1 MNILVTMSK
10 CLQRQAKESDIRA
23 SDLRSVLEDKLMKE
37 ITIRFVDKI
46 DEPVNSNFVN
56 KDILIYDLCGY
67 MIHTKK
73 SMSRCPDCYKFLRW
87 EELELPEDF
96 TADHY
101 TRLRNNGGLIF
112 VTVNMFQTF
121 TVIEMVIEGRFQSIG
136 QIYEEETF
144 QQCIDKIST
153 ELQHAVDVC
162 YFVGGPLCPFFL

>member
-1 MNILVTMSK
+1 M
-10 CLQRQAKESDIRA
+10 
-23 SDLRSVLEDKLMKE
+23 
-37 ITIRFVDKI
+37 
-46 DEPVNSNFVN
+46 
-56 KDILIYDLCGY
+56 
-67 MIHTKK
+67 
-73 SMSRCPDCYKFLRW
+73 
-87 EELELPEDF
+87 PEDF

-162 YFVGGPLCPFFL
+162 HVVGGLLFPFFLEFIREKLRPK